1 MRKRIITLLCAAGLA
16 FSAQTMAAGLK
27 VRPDAPARYEVK
39 PGDTLW
45 SISGKFLYSPWQW
58 NRLWGA
64 NRGQSAI
71 LMPFIRVR
79 CWFYAT
85 LTANRAW
92 VLNKVHL
99 TTISRW

>member
-16 FSAQTMAAGLK
+16 FSAQTIAAGLK

-64 NRGQSAI
+64 NRGQIRNPHAI
-71 LMPFIRVR
+71 YPGQV
-79 CWFYAT
+79 
-85 LTANRAW
+85 
-92 VLNKVHL
+92 
-99 TTISRW
+99 